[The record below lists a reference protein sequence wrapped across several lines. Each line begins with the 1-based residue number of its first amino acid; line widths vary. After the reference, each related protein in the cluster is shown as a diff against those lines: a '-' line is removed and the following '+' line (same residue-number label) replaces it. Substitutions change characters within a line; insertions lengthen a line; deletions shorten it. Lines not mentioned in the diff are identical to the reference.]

1 MKLEIIDENAFEII
15 MLPDNLILAYVLF
28 TLYDF
33 WNEFSA
39 IIWFVKASTGI
50 MKYKPGVVKLNPEFK
65 AN

>member
-1 MKLEIIDENAFEII
+1 MS
-15 MLPDNLILAYVLF
+15 YVLF

-50 MKYKPGVVKLNPEFK
+50 MKYKPGVVKSNPEFK